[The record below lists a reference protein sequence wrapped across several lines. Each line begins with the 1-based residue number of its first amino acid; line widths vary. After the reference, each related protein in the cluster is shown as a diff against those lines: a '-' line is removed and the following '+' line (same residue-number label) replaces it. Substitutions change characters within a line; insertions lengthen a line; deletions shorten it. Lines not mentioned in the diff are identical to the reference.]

1 VAAAEVAMPKK
12 NKREIAKVIDQFLQ
26 QYRRRAPRHGEPN
39 DRGYDRKIERY
50 LKRMKPEDLDG
61 VLNGEDGERFDSEK
75 E

>member
-26 QYRRRAPRHGEPN
+26 QYRRKAPRHGEPN
-39 DRGYDRKIERY
+39 DRGYDRKID
-50 LKRMKPEDLDG
+50 MKPEDLDG
-61 VLNGEDGERFDSEK
+61 VLNGEDGERLDSEK